1 MNVSGLENAI
11 NALAQ
16 QGHDQSAL
24 KALLTAGPTSLD
36 LPEEIKQ
43 AILTLASR
51 DGKFSADSIIK
62 TISAGWA

>member
-1 MNVSGLENAI
+1 MNVSSLENAI
-11 NALAQ
+11 NTLAQ

-24 KALLTAGPTSLD
+24 KALLTSSQSSLD

-43 AILTLASR
+43 AILSLASR